1 MALPNNKVE
10 LGLDFT
16 NVESG
21 PFFKLNDDT
30 QGRLDNEEFRL
41 GGTLFFDVTDRV
53 KNFQISRGK
62 PRRFSTFPA
71 GGGGVRFN
79 NHDRAF
85 DPLNTSSPF
94 NTQIIPRRE
103 IRISVGTAVQF
114 TGFVDDW
121 NLQYTLDGDSTAD
134 AVAADVTSWFAKQI
148 LAAGT
153 PVEEFSGSRINNIL
167 DSPEV
172 DWSDSLRV
180 IDSGN
185 KILGTQ
191 EIAANTNALSYMQ
204 KVAETEQGLLFI
216 NKEGAIRYQVVEGF
230 PTSDSLTVF
239 GQETGIAYSGIQVIY
254 GSELLYNEVAIA
266 NEGGQTA
273 IATNADSIAEY
284 GIRSLAITDLLGNS
298 DSQSVTLANNL
309 VRQYAQP
316 EYRIELLQ
324 VNLHSLTESEQ
335 NEVLALEIG
344 DTTKVEF
351 KPNDIGD
358 KIERFVRIISIKH
371 DVNPEVHIVRFG
383 FQETQ
388 LRIVL
393 DDAVFGKLD
402 IGTLA

>member
-1 MALPNNKVE
+1 MALPDNKVE

-16 NVESG
+16 NVSSG
-21 PFFKLNDDT
+21 PFFRLDDNVA
-30 QGRLDNEEFRL
+30 GRLDNEEFRL

-53 KNFQISRGK
+53 KSVQISRGK

-71 GGGGVRFN
+71 GGAGVRFN

-103 IRISVGTAVQF
+103 IRISAGTAVQF

-121 NLQYTLDGDSTAD
+121 NLQYSLDGDSTSD
-134 AVAADVTSWFAKQI
+134 AVCADVTSWFAKQI
-148 LAAGT
+148 LTAQT
-153 PVEEFSGSRINNIL
+153 PTQEFSGSRINAVL
-167 DSPEV
+167 DSSEV
-172 DWSDSLRV
+172 DWSDTLRD
-180 IDSGN
+180 IDAGK

-191 EIAANTNALSYMQ
+191 EIAGNTNALSYMQ
-204 KVAETEQGLLFI
+204 KVAETEQALLYI
-216 NKEGAIRYQVVEGF
+216 NKEGAIKYQVTEGF

-239 GQETGIAYSGIQVIY
+239 GQGTGIPYAGIQVVY
-254 GSELLYNEVAIA
+254 GSELLYNEVVIA
-266 NEGGQTA
+266 NEGGGTA
-273 IATNADSIAEY
+273 TATDIDSQNEY
-284 GIRSLAITDLLGNS
+284 GIRSLAITDLLGSS
-298 DSQSVTLANNL
+298 DNQSVNLAFNL
-309 VRQYAQP
+309 VRQYSQP

-324 VNLHSLTESEQ
+324 LNLHGLTPTQ
-335 NEVLALEIG
+335 QQEVLDLEIG

-351 KPNDIGD
+351 RPNDVGD
-358 KIERFVRIISIKH
+358 KIERYVQIISVKH
-371 DVNPEVHIVRFG
+371 DISPEVHVVRFG

-393 DDAVFGKLD
+393 DDAEFGKLD

>member
-1 MALPNNKVE
+1 MALPDIKIE
-10 LGLDFT
+10 LGLDFS
-16 NVESG
+16 NLPLGE
-21 PFFKLNDDT
+21 FFTLDSDT
-30 QGRLDNEEFRL
+30 RGRLDNTEFGL
-41 GGTLFFDVTDRV
+41 GGTIFFDVTDRA

-71 GGGGVRFN
+71 GGGGIRFN

-85 DPLNTSSPF
+85 DPLNTTSPF
-94 NTQIIPRRE
+94 AGQIIPRRE
-103 IRISVGTAVQF
+103 IRITVGTSVQF
-114 TGFVDDW
+114 TGFIDDW
-121 NLQYTLDGDSTAD
+121 NLQYSLDGDSTAD

-148 LAAGT
+148 LSAGT
-153 PVEEFSGSRINNIL
+153 PVAELSGARINDIL

-172 DWSDSLRV
+172 DWSESLRD
-180 IDSGN
+180 IDTGN

-191 EIAANTNALSYMQ
+191 EIGANTNALSYLQ
-204 KVAETEQGLLFI
+204 KVAETEQALLFI
-216 NKEGAIRYQVVEGF
+216 NKDGALRYQVVEGF

-239 GQETGIAYSGIQVIY
+239 GQDTGIPYAGIQVIY
-254 GSELLYNEVAIA
+254 GSELLYNEVTIS
-266 NEGGQTA
+266 NEGGTSFTA
-273 IATNADSIAEY
+273 INQDSVDEY
-284 GIRSLAITDLLGNS
+284 GVRALAITDLLGNA
-298 DSQSVTLANNL
+298 DSQSENLANNL

-316 EYRIELLQ
+316 EYRIEVLQ
-324 VNLHSLTESEQ
+324 VNLHALTESEQ

-358 KIERFVRIISIKH
+358 KIERYVRIISIKQ
-371 DVNPEVHIVRFG
+371 DVNPQSHIVRFG